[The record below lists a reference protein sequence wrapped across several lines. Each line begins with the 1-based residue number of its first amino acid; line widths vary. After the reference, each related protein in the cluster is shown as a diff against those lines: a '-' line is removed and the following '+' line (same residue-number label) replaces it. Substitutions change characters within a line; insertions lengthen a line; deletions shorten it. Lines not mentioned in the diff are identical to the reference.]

1 MTLLCFAWSLGRERS
16 SQPALPIFHTEGWAK
31 LYNDC
36 IVQCRKIELLP
47 RPINKSIQR
56 ASQVGVHLCSLYE
69 VVSSVS
75 LSLSRSLWLSL
86 PLLLAVGQ
94 SAQGP
99 RTRARTGLTVC
110 CDTSS
115 LDRGPHLVCYYPKR
129 CTLPMYPPGLVLHW
143 LEKCRH
149 CSLSPQPISLF
160 AHLSLSLSRA

>member
-1 MTLLCFAWSLGRERS
+1 MSKDRAAAPSNQQKYPKGVTSWGTFMLPVRGRLLCL
-16 SQPALPIFHTEGWAK
+16 
-31 LYNDC
+31 
-36 IVQCRKIELLP
+36 
-47 RPINKSIQR
+47 
-56 ASQVGVHLCSLYE
+56 
-69 VVSSVS
+69 S

-160 AHLSLSLSRA
+160 AHLSLSLSLPGIGACQAPRHHAHPM